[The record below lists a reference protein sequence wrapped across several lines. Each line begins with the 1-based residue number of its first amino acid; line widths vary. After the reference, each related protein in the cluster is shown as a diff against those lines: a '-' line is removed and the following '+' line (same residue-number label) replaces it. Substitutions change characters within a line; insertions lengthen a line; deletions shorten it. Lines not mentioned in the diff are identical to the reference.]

1 MTHPARVRQARDL
14 RDQHPEL
21 NAIVVTDSGR
31 SSLGCA
37 QAAWRAVAPEATHH
51 LVLQDDVELCEGFLD
66 AVLAAVA
73 IRPGDALALFTEWG
87 SRTAQL
93 ARIAAIRGAT
103 WAEAVDEYVPSL
115 ALVLPAETA
124 RRFGRYQASEGVAAD
139 DVAMRA
145 FLDETGMAAYVR
157 VPNLVEHRDAPSIA
171 GNDEMGERRSVC
183 YFTRASRTSLRTV
196 AGLDVVP
203 HFSWWEG
210 RSVCCVRSGET
221 WGKTA
226 TRDLLAGRGLDPDA
240 VVADV
245 LPLAAG
251 SQVSEILLSGLCL
264 TAFAIGMIAG
274 PGDTSAIKDQVIR
287 DQAVRDQLIR
297 DRALGTFPSGGLRRF
312 VPRSALPAV
321 SERLRPMV
329 AAAVQSGTG
338 HA

>member
-1 MTHPARVRQARDL
+1 MAHPARIRQARDL
-14 RDQHPEL
+14 RDRHPEL
-21 NAIVVTDSGR
+21 NAIVITDSGR

-37 QAAWRAVAPEATHH
+37 QAAWRAVTPDATHH

-93 ARIAAIRGAT
+93 SRIAAIRGAG

-124 RRFGRYQASEGVAAD
+124 RRFGRYAARDGVAAD

-145 FLDETGMAAYVR
+145 FLDELGMAAYVCL
-157 VPNLVEHRDAPSIA
+157 PNLVEHRDVPSVA

-183 YFTRASRTSLRTV
+183 YFARASMTSPRTV

-210 RSVCCVRSGET
+210 RSVCCVRSGAT
-221 WGKTA
+221 WRKTA
-226 TRDLLAGRGLDPDA
+226 TAGLLAGRGIDADA
-240 VVADV
+240 VVADA
-245 LPLAAG
+245 LPWADG
-251 SQVSEILLSGLCL
+251 GQVSEILLSGLCL

-274 PGDTSAIKDQVIR
+274 PGDTSAIR
-287 DQAVRDQLIR
+287 DQAVRDQ
-297 DRALGTFPSGGLRRF
+297 ALGTFPSGGLRRF
-312 VPRSALPAV
+312 VPRSALAV
-321 SERLRPMV
+321 VSDGLRPMV
-329 AAAVQSGTG
+329 AAAVLSGTG